1 MQYKINCVK
10 TFNKYFGN
18 PFLWDFKTILLLI
31 IISVLQMKKPSQN
44 DVKWFAHI
52 TSPRVRIQYLMLISI
67 SYVYLILNPILVIW
81 FAHITSPRVR
91 IQYLMLISIS
101 YVYLILNP
109 IFFPLY
115 LMIELLKWCKMAG
128 WMTGYYNLDM
138 SAQMHWLGL

>member
-67 SYVYLILNPILVIW
+67 SYVYLILNPI
-81 FAHITSPRVR
+81 
-91 IQYLMLISIS
+91 
-101 YVYLILNP
+101 
-109 IFFPLY
+109 FFPLY